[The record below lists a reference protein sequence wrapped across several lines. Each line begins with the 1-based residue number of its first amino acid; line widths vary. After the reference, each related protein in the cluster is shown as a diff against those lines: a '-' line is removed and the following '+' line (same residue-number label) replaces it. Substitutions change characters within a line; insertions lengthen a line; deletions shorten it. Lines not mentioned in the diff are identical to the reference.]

1 MERAFK
7 VLNLSKQIVRV
18 RDGQEL
24 VDYLRNPPHPD
35 LILLDLNM
43 PIKDGREALQEIK
56 SNEWLRDIPVIVL
69 TTSKS
74 EEDVIHTYRLGVNS
88 FIRKPARQKEFVEMI
103 RSLSRYWFETVELPH
118 RGERGRH
125 D

>member
-1 MERAFK
+1 MRDNKAKNVVLVAEDDDEDFNLMERAFK
-7 VLNLSKQIVRV
+7 VLNLSKQIVSV
-18 RDGQEL
+18 
-24 VDYLRNPPHPD
+24 
-35 LILLDLNM
+35 
-43 PIKDGREALQEIK
+43 KDGREALQEIK